1 MSRTIETKEFEFPAK
16 DYFRL
21 ALRHQIKATFWI
33 FAYLIMVIFASAI
46 MSNELAWGV
55 FIVLTFLIVIPIVSY
70 LKIRFLAYS
79 KDNRNVFKKR
89 KWTFDAKEFH
99 VTSESGAESHG
110 PLDDLVFR
118 ATVSCGY
125 YCLFAA
131 KMQFYPLPFTAF
143 ESEEDRLYFE
153 KEILADKFQKAKFPW
168 KKFLIFLVIST
179 ILLGGGYLSR
189 PSQDSRSYDAYE
201 ELRVK

>member
-21 ALRHQIKATFWI
+21 ALRGQIPIVSWTI
-33 FAYLIMVIFASAI
+33 AYAAI
-46 MSNELAWGV
+46 VMFVLAIIADDWRVGV
-55 FIVLTFLIVIPIVSY
+55 VGVVGLLIVIPIVSY
-70 LKIRFLAYS
+70 LKIWYVAYS

-89 KWTFDAKEFH
+89 RWTFNANEFH
-99 VTSESGAESHG
+99 VLSESGAESHG
-110 PLDDLVFR
+110 PLNDLVLR

-125 YCLFAA
+125 YCLFAS
-131 KMQFYPLPFTAF
+131 KMLFYPLPFTAF

-168 KKFLIFLVIST
+168 RKFLIFLVISA

-189 PSQDSRSYDAYE
+189 PAQDSRYYDAYE
-201 ELRVK
+201 EYE